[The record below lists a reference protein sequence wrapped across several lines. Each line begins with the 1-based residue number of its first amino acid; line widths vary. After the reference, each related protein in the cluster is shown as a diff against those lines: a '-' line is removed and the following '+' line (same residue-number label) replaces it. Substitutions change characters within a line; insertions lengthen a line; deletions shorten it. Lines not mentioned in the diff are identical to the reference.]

1 MKTLKFII
9 VFTHHTE
16 RENTER
22 EHRKLRSESSER
34 ERTHR
39 KREQR
44 ERSERERARTHRD
57 LTHRTH
63 REKMKMR
70 THTHRENRERA
81 LPTNCYL
88 SYSDRVDKLSLRQ
101 KTWRIRCYNLEF
113 YNN

>member
-16 RENTER
+16 RENTQR
-22 EHRKLRSESSER
+22 ENTESSESSER

-44 ERSERERARTHRD
+44 ECTERERARTHRD
-57 LTHRTH
+57 LTHRENAQ
-63 REKMKMR
+63 RENENAYA
-70 THTHRENRERA
+70 HTENRERA